1 MPAISQAQEVR
12 GKTMHWTWTEGPTKG
27 ATHEHVFHEDG
38 TVEWRAV
45 GAERQKQ
52 EGAPKDGGRS
62 GKKEHPEYAAMKA
75 ADGVVAVSY
84 QSPESGY
91 TLTVVLNF
99 NDHRM
104 VGFASGAK
112 DWYPVKGTFK
122 IVN

>member
-1 MPAISQAQEVR
+1 
-12 GKTMHWTWTEGPTKG
+12 MHWTWTEGPTKG
-27 ATHEHVFHEDG
+27 ATHEHVFHDDG

-45 GAERQKQ
+45 GGDRQKQ
-52 EGAPKDGGRS
+52 DGAPKDGGRNV
-62 GKKEHPEYAAMKA
+62 KKEHPEYAAMKA